1 MQEFISLMLVS
12 GSKCVH
18 LKLSWGCKPLWTCS
32 MLSQSWEWFQLRN
45 NTKKKIRFLHFVV
58 AVLLFCSSVSMQS
71 KGLECHCVVQ
81 QKLQNCLT
89 LTCGVN
95 PLWQRAEKSFH
106 KREVLSKSLLTSK
119 SSHVLNR
126 TLQNINWMPLRG
138 RWLNCGGMI
147 TDWQEYFLSTENS
160 SLGLVNLFA

>member
-18 LKLSWGCKPLWTCS
+18 LKLGGGCKPLGACS
-32 MLSQSWEWFQLRN
+32 MLSQSWERFQLHN

-95 PLWQRAEKSFH
+95 PLWQ
-106 KREVLSKSLLTSK
+106 
-119 SSHVLNR
+119 HVLKNPF
-126 TLQNINWMPLRG
+126 INKK
-138 RWLNCGGMI
+138 C
-147 TDWQEYFLSTENS
+147 
-160 SLGLVNLFA
+160 

>member
-18 LKLSWGCKPLWTCS
+18 LKLSWGCKPLGTCS

-81 QKLQNCLT
+81 QKLQNWRESIMA
-89 LTCGVN
+89 TC
-95 PLWQRAEKSFH
+95 AEKSFH
-106 KREVLSKSLLTSK
+106 KQEVLSKSLLTSK